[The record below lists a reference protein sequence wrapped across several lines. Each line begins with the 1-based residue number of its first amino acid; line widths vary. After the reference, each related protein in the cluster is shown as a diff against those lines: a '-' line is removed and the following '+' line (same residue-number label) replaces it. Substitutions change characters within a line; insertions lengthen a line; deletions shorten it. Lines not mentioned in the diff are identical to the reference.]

1 MKNKVVNMKKLLR
14 WGIAAAAVVL
24 AACSPRETTLVL
36 LSTNDMHAR
45 IQHFPRLA
53 SAVRACR
60 DTAQLVM
67 LVDAGD
73 RWTGNAYVDKAPTP
87 GMPMIALMNRL
98 GYDVAT
104 LGNHEFDFGQTFLGR
119 MIDSMDFEVIC
130 ANLES
135 DTCVFPQLA
144 PWVVFEEQGVRIG
157 FVGVVTNYEGPG
169 HPAGNAANFEGLR
182 FPDPQ
187 EAARRCAGE
196 LRPKV
201 DLLVLVSH
209 MGDDRDAELL
219 AGETRYDL
227 VIGGHTHVLRDTLVN
242 GTLLTQTGKNLAHVG
257 ATTIRLRDGRIVG
270 IDSRIVPLAD
280 YEPDPDFQAEVDRCY
295 ADPELNRP
303 IGEFARAA
311 TAWGVA
317 NWMAGAVADET
328 DAEVGFYHV
337 GGVRLDSIP
346 AGGMS
351 TARVYDLEP
360 FGSEIA
366 VMRMTPA
373 QMRRMILAKYNDTE
387 NRKES
392 HRIDLVSTT
401 PYEIV
406 TNAADSALDVRFP
419 QLREGHRYRVAI
431 SDYAFRNYREL
442 DCTEGRITGVKVADV
457 LLEELEEDSPL
468 EPDNRPRQRIVRTDT
483 GRSA

>member
-1 MKNKVVNMKKLLR
+1 MKNNVVNMKKMLEWGLLVA
-14 WGIAAAAVVL
+14 GIVL
-24 AACSPRETTLVL
+24 VACSPRETTIVL
-36 LSTNDMHAR
+36 MSTNDMHAR
-45 IQHFPRLA
+45 IQNFPRLV
-53 SAVRACR
+53 SAVEACR
-60 DTAQLVM
+60 DTARLVV

-104 LGNHEFDFGQTFLGR
+104 FGNHEFDFGQTFLGR
-119 MIDSMDFEVIC
+119 MIDSMDFEVVC
-130 ANLES
+130 ANLIS
-135 DTCVFPQLA
+135 DTCVFPQPA
-144 PWVVFEEQGVRIG
+144 PWTIVERGGIRIG
-157 FVGVVTNYEGPG
+157 LVGVVTNYEGPG

-187 EAARRCAGE
+187 EAARRCAEE

-219 AGETRYDL
+219 ATEHRYDL
-227 VIGGHTHVLRDTLVN
+227 VIGGHTHELRDTLVD
-242 GTLLTQTGKNLAHVG
+242 GTLLTQTGKNLTNVG
-257 ATTIRLRDGRIVG
+257 ATTIRLRGDRIVG
-270 IDSRIVPLAD
+270 IDCRILPLAD
-280 YEPDPDFQAEVDRCY
+280 YAPDSLFQAEVDRYY

-303 IGEFARAA
+303 VGEFSHSANG
-311 TAWGVA
+311 WGVA
-317 NWMAGAVADET
+317 NWMAEAVADEA

-351 TARVYDLEP
+351 TARIYDLEP
-360 FGSEIA
+360 FGTEIA

-373 QMRRMILAKYNDTE
+373 QMRQMILSKYNDTE

-392 HRIDLVSTT
+392 HRIDLISTT

-406 TNAADSALDVRFP
+406 TDAADSALDVRFP
-419 QLREGHRYRVAI
+419 QLREGRAYRVAI
-431 SDYAFRNYREL
+431 SDYVFRNYRDL
-442 DCTEGRITGVKVADV
+442 DYSDGEITGVKVADV

-468 EPDNRPRQRIVRTDT
+468 APDNRPRQRIVRSGTK
-483 GRSA
+483 

>member
-1 MKNKVVNMKKLLR
+1 MKTFIGKIFTRGLLA
-14 WGIAAAAVVL
+14 GTLFAAL
-24 AACSPRETTLVL
+24 AACTPRETTLVL

-53 SAVRACR
+53 AAVEACR
-60 DTAQLVM
+60 DTAQLVVV
-67 LVDAGD
+67 VDAGD

-87 GMPMIALMNRL
+87 GMPIVALMNRL

-104 LGNHEFDFGQTFLGR
+104 LGNHEFDFGQAFLGR
-119 MIDSMDFEVIC
+119 MIDSMAFEVVC
-130 ANLES
+130 ANLRS
-135 DTCVFPQLA
+135 DTCTFPQL
-144 PWVVFEEQGVRIG
+144 PPYVVIERQGLRIG

-169 HPAGNAANFEGLR
+169 HPAGNAANFEGLE

-187 EAARRCAGE
+187 QEARRCAEE

-201 DLLVLVSH
+201 DVLVLVSH

-219 AGETRYDL
+219 AGETRYDV
-227 VIGGHTHVLRDTLVN
+227 VIGGHTHELRDTLVN
-242 GTLLTQTGKNLAHVG
+242 GTLLTQTGKNLANVG
-257 ATTIRLRDGRIVG
+257 VTTIRLRGKRVESVDY
-270 IDSRIVPLAD
+270 RIVPLAG
-280 YEPDPDFQAEVDRCY
+280 YEPDPAYCAEVERYY

-303 IGEFARAA
+303 VGEFSEAA
-311 TAWGVA
+311 GAWGVA
-317 NWMAGAVADET
+317 NWMAAAVADEA

-351 TARVYDLEP
+351 TARIYDLEP
-360 FGSEIA
+360 FGTEIA

-373 QMRRMILAKYNDTE
+373 DMRRMILSKYNDAE
-387 NRKES
+387 NRKEA

-401 PYEIV
+401 PYEII
-406 TNAADSALDVRFP
+406 TDAQDNALDVRFP
-419 QLREGHRYRVAI
+419 QLREGRSYRVAI
-431 SDYAFRNYREL
+431 SDYVFKNYRDL
-442 DCTEGRITGVKVADV
+442 NYADGAITGVKVADV

-468 EPDNRPRQRIVRTDT
+468 EPDNRPRQRIIR
-483 GRSA
+483 RH

>member
-1 MKNKVVNMKKLLR
+1 MKTFIGKIFTRGLLA
-14 WGIAAAAVVL
+14 GALFAAL
-24 AACSPRETTLVL
+24 AACTPRETTLVL

-53 SAVRACR
+53 AAVEACR
-60 DTAQLVM
+60 DTAQLVVV
-67 LVDAGD
+67 VDAGD

-87 GMPMIALMNRL
+87 GMPIVALMNRL

-104 LGNHEFDFGQTFLGR
+104 LGNHEFDFGQAFLGR
-119 MIDSMDFEVIC
+119 MIDSMAFEVVC
-130 ANLES
+130 ANLRS
-135 DTCVFPQLA
+135 DTCTFPQL
-144 PWVVFEEQGVRIG
+144 PPYVVIERQGLRIG

-169 HPAGNAANFEGLR
+169 HPAGNAANFEGLE

-187 EAARRCAGE
+187 QEARQYAEE

-201 DLLVLVSH
+201 DVLVLVSH

-219 AGETRYDL
+219 ATETRYDV
-227 VIGGHTHVLRDTLVN
+227 VIGGHTHELRDTLVN
-242 GTLLTQTGKNLAHVG
+242 GTLLTQTGKNLANVG
-257 ATTIRLRDGRIVG
+257 VTTIRLRGKRVESVDY
-270 IDSRIVPLAD
+270 RIVPLAG
-280 YEPDPDFQAEVDRCY
+280 YEPDPAYCAEVERYY

-303 IGEFARAA
+303 VGEFSAA
-311 TAWGVA
+311 AGAWGVA
-317 NWMAGAVADET
+317 NWMAAAVADEA

-360 FGSEIA
+360 FGTEIA

-373 QMRRMILAKYNDTE
+373 DMRRMILSKYNDTE
-387 NRKES
+387 NRKEA

-401 PYEIV
+401 PYEIL
-406 TNAADSALDVRFP
+406 TDAQDNALDVRFP
-419 QLREGHRYRVAI
+419 QLREGRSYRVAI
-431 SDYAFRNYREL
+431 SDYVFKNYRDL
-442 DCTEGRITGVKVADV
+442 NYADGAITGVKVADV

-468 EPDNRPRQRIVRTDT
+468 EPDNRPRQRITR
-483 GRSA
+483 RR